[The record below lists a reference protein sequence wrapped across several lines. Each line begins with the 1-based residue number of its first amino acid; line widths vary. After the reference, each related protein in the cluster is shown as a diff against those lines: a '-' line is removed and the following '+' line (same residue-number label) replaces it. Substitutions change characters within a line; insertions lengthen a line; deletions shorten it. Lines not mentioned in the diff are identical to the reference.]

1 MGKYGFAV
9 AIKPGQYNFVDIDN
23 RHKDYRSTNQTGRS
37 VVAMKVSDRKK
48 WKKQVTEILCIFERY

>member
-37 VVAMKVSDRKK
+37 VVAMKVSNRKK
-48 WKKQVTEILCIFERY
+48 